1 MRVITALCPIFLL
14 LAALLAIPAAAAA
27 PQGRPLKI
35 MVGTSLIEDIVR
47 DLTAGQGEI
56 LTIIQGSSC
65 PGHESAKTSDFVFA
79 AKADILLIHTFQKG
93 MPQIAGMLE
102 AVSNTTLHVAILDPR
117 GSWLV
122 PENQKEAV
130 RRVAAALIEL
140 APEQAPAVE
149 QRMRRRLKRVD
160 DVAAECGRRLASAR
174 GKAVLASAMQAEFA
188 AWAGLDV
195 VQVYGRAE
203 DLGASHLAALLEAAR
218 GKNVRGVVD
227 NLQSGADA
235 GLPLALELGTP
246 HLVLSNFPGSGPD
259 VPDYFSLLRA
269 NVEQL
274 ARL

>member
-1 MRVITALCPIFLL
+1 MRVTAALCRSVLL
-14 LAALLAIPAAAAA
+14 LATLLTIPVAAAA
-27 PQGRPLKI
+27 QGRPLKI
-35 MVGTSLIEDIVR
+35 MAGTSLIEDIAR

-65 PGHESAKTSDFVFA
+65 PGHESAKTLDFVFA
-79 AKADILLIHTFQKG
+79 AKADILLIHAFQNG
-93 MPQIAGMLE
+93 MPQISGMLE
-102 AVSNTTLHVAILDPR
+102 AVNNTALRVVILNLR

-130 RRVAAALIEL
+130 RRIAAALIEL
-140 APEQAPAVE
+140 APEQAPMVE

-160 DVAAECGRRLASAR
+160 DLAAECVRRLAPAR
-174 GKAVLASAMQAEFA
+174 GKAVLAAAMQAEFL
-188 AWAGLDV
+188 AWAGFEV

-203 DLGASHLAALLEAAR
+203 DCSASQLAAVLKAAQGR
-218 GKNVRGVVD
+218 KVRGVVD

-235 GLPLALELGTP
+235 GLPLALELRTP
-246 HLVLSNFPGSGPD
+246 HLVLSNFPGSGPN